1 MSALLGWLH
10 RHLVFAIAGWGFF
23 VAMGVVALFVY
34 KGRPGSDG
42 RPSLAW
48 PEGSTLVRASDRP
61 TLLMF
66 VHPDCPCTRA
76 SVEELA
82 VIVDRADVSVRAVV
96 VVMSPKGTE
105 ATGSSGVVERAGS
118 LPQVEVVFDADGVE
132 AARFGAETSG
142 HVLVFSEEGRRLYSG
157 GITGSRGHQG
167 DNAGRARVLAL
178 LTQGPPDGVSAHVF
192 GCALGNDT

>member
-1 MSALLGWLH
+1 MSFIVRWVH
-10 RHLVFAIAGWGFF
+10 RRIAIAIASWGLL
-23 VAMGVVALFVY
+23 VVAGVIALFLY

-42 RPSLAW
+42 HPSAAW
-48 PEGSTLVRASDRP
+48 PEASSLAHATDRS

-66 VHPDCPCTRA
+66 IHPDCPCTRA

-82 VIVDRADVSVRAVV
+82 VIVDRADVRVRALV
-96 VVMSPKGTE
+96 VVMGADEAESLPSTGT
-105 ATGSSGVVERAGS
+105 VERARA
-118 LPQVEVVFDADGVE
+118 LPGVEVVFDRGGIE
-132 AARFGAETSG
+132 AKRFGAETSG
-142 HVLVFSEEGRRLYSG
+142 HVLVFDEDGRRLYSG

-178 LTQGPPDGVSAHVF
+178 LSKRSADGAGAHVF